1 MKSTFHQSLVS
12 LAAVEILFLVL
23 IILDHSLG
31 LESPVYIALFPHLL
45 NPLKNILMTCET
57 YIIMSIALERL
68 LAVCRP
74 IQGLSVN
81 NGRGAFACSGLK
93 PKLYM
98 RRFEKVD
105 LKVTYRIKVLSNLSQ
120 SIGISLISPQCLKFG
135 LNS

>member
-12 LAAVEILFLVL
+12 LAAVEILFLLL

-45 NPLKNILMTCET
+45 NPLKNIAMTCET

-81 NGRGAFACSGLK
+81 NVRGAFSMQL
-93 PKLYM
+93 
-98 RRFEKVD
+98 FEAKVA
-105 LKVTYRIKVLSNLSQ
+105 LEEGTLFSW
-120 SIGISLISPQCLKFG
+120 
-135 LNS
+135 

>member
-1 MKSTFHQSLVS
+1 MCPLCCRPEMKSTFHQSLVS
-12 LAAVEILFLVL
+12 LAAVEILFLLL

-45 NPLKNILMTCET
+45 NPLKNIAMTCET

-81 NGRGAFACSGLK
+81 NVRGAFSLQ
-93 PKLYM
+93 L
-98 RRFEKVD
+98 FEAKID
-105 LKVTYRIKVLSNLSQ
+105 LKVTES
-120 SIGISLISPQCLKFG
+120 KF
-135 LNS
+135 